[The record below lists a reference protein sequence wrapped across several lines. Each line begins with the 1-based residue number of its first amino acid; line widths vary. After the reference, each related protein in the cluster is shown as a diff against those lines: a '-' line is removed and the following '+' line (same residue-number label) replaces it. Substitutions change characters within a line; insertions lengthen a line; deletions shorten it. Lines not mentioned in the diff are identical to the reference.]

1 MTRIY
6 LSLLMACAVP
16 MVSDGGGLQLVLPLG
31 RTAYQCNEFIPLSV
45 LGRGAASPPTGEL
58 VLTLGGEDGSRL
70 VFNFPAPSARAAA
83 SSLVEHLRIN
93 GWLLRPGA
101 YSVEAARGGQSSR
114 TNITVLS
121 HLRRSDFKLI
131 NWRQAQDKDQL
142 AQGEDSLG
150 FNLCYGNY
158 GGEAGE
164 NFIRAGVDYVACCV
178 MAGGHQMDLRQEC
191 DWSDPYVIRG
201 GTRRVVRR
209 AFMDRTRPNVPGV
222 HFYDEPG
229 LTWANDPQTGEP
241 TPHAVP
247 WQLRQYEAAFGRQ
260 MLDWK
265 SMDPGNP
272 EQTARWGEW
281 ARWKLGFL
289 DAGWQDAQ
297 FGVSQVEPGYVCLT
311 QSQYGYSA
319 FSDGYYFNVARSLP
333 ITSGHGGYHDFGPG
347 YFNPVLFLEMARARD
362 FAKPNWY
369 LPTGFGSTTA
379 DQFRL
384 EQYLCFQCGLQGLIS
399 PPDIDPG
406 SSPEKSL
413 AAQGLVESNHLLQRL
428 GPIFNTMP
436 VTRPPVALLFSLSQF
451 THAQALNRKVCY
463 AHDTPH
469 GRNVPFVY
477 LAGKLAQHQFMPL
490 LDEEVRDGTLAA
502 HHRAIILTSLDYL
515 DAEVIA
521 GLEQFARQGG
531 LVLLTADSTVQVS
544 GAVKLE
550 AAPEWPDA
558 GRIAELNQRG
568 QAQAAN
574 KLMQMRQALA
584 AARQLADAIGPLMEK
599 AGIHP
604 PLTSTEPGIVVTR
617 QAAGDVEYL
626 FAVNATHD
634 PKGDPMLG
642 MKAVRTTLTLPNDGK
657 PVYDAVGGC
666 PADGFHQQGARLS
679 AELPFGPGQ
688 MRVFARTTRPIG
700 SVAVGSPTLR
710 RDYTM
715 AQSPLRF
722 DFGAAVLDDT
732 GALLSGSIPLQ
743 IVITDPLGATRYDL
757 YRASQGGL
765 LRLGLP
771 LGVNDPPGDWKIT
784 VTELLNNRTGAAGF
798 KLPATSACSAM
809 AGAVGRAIYWP
820 ADRQPVFRFFRE
832 HQRVTLVKGRSD
844 FNTAAAER
852 LERILKPW
860 NITCAVISEAEAN
873 KPRSLS
879 EDEARTW
886 IGLDY
891 AGRGAIQPGS
901 SNAPLQVGYAVR
913 GPVILL
919 GSPADNALTRL
930 IADQHFLPFQPQA
943 DSMPGPGRGCIA
955 WQREALGVNQESITL
970 IAFDAVGMD
979 EVVGTLDELLA
990 GLEPLT
996 PLAMPR
1002 ASAISPATR
1011 TGEPRQLRVAWTA
1024 ALPDRITGL
1033 KAEGGQFTAL
1043 TRAETLSQV
1052 SADGRIVSTRPV
1064 APEDYSSLEAQL
1076 RPAADPA
1083 SLAAA
1088 RAAAPPNRLVKL
1100 AVTSGEQLAVA
1111 YWGGT
1116 VCILDKARAASAARR
1131 LSQDVTALAWLD
1143 GQLLAGDA
1151 DGKLV
1156 ALSIPALHSKP

>member
-1 MTRIY
+1 MI
-6 LSLLMACAVP
+6 SNGA
-16 MVSDGGGLQLVLPLG
+16 GLELVLPLG
-31 RTAYQCNEFIPLSV
+31 RTAYQCDEFIPVSV
-45 LGRGAASPPTGEL
+45 LGRGAASWPADEL
-58 VLTLGGEDGSRL
+58 MLTLGGEDGSRL
-70 VFNFPAPSARAAA
+70 VFSFPGPRARAAA
-83 SSLVEHLRIN
+83 SGVIEHLRIN

-101 YSVEAARGGQSSR
+101 YSVEASCGGQGSR
-114 TNITVLS
+114 TNITVWS
-121 HLRRSDFKLI
+121 HVRRSDFKLV
-131 NWRQAQDKDQL
+131 NWRQGQDKDQL
-142 AQGEDSLG
+142 AQGEDGLG

-164 NFIRAGVDYVACCV
+164 NFIRAGMDYMACCV
-178 MAGGHQMDLRQEC
+178 MSGGHQMDLRQEC

-201 GTRRVVRR
+201 GARRAVRR
-209 AFMDRTRPNVPGV
+209 AFIDRTRPNVRGV

-229 LTWANDPQTGEP
+229 LTWVNDPQSGEP

-247 WQLRQYEAAFGRQ
+247 WQLRQYAAAFGRP

-265 SMDPGNP
+265 SVDPGNP
-272 EQTARWGEW
+272 EQSARWGEW

-289 DAGWQDAQ
+289 DAAWQDAQ

-319 FSDGYYFNVARSLP
+319 FCDGYYFNVARSLP

-369 LPTGFGSTTA
+369 LPTWFGSTTA

-399 PPDIDPG
+399 PPEIDPG
-406 SSPEKSL
+406 NTPEKSL

-428 GPIFNTMP
+428 GPIFNTLAL
-436 VTRPPVALLFSLSQF
+436 TRPPVALLFSLSQYI
-451 THAQALNRKVCY
+451 HAQTLDRKVCY
-463 AHDTPH
+463 AHDTRH
-469 GRNVPFVY
+469 GRNVPLVY
-477 LAGKLAQHQFMPL
+477 LAGKLDQRQFMPL

-502 HHRAIILTSLDYL
+502 LHKAIILTSLDYL
-515 DAEVIA
+515 DTDVIA

-550 AAPEWPDA
+550 VAPEWPDA
-558 GRIAELNQRG
+558 ARIAELKQSG
-568 QAQAAN
+568 QAEAAN

-584 AARQLADAIGPLMEK
+584 AARRLAEAIGPHLEK

-604 PLTSTEPGIVVTR
+604 PLASTEPGIVVTR

-626 FAVNATHD
+626 FAVNAAHD
-634 PKGDPMLG
+634 PKGDAMLG
-642 MKAVRTTLTLPNDGK
+642 MKAIRTTLTLPNDGR
-657 PVYDAVGGC
+657 PIYDAVGGGR
-666 PADGFHQQGARLS
+666 ADGFHEQGARLS

-688 MRVFARTTRPIG
+688 MRVLARTTRPIG
-700 SVAVGSPTLR
+700 GVAVGGPALR
-710 RDYTM
+710 RDYTL
-715 AQSPLRF
+715 AQSPLSL
-722 DFGAAVLDDT
+722 DFGAAVLDDR
-732 GALLSGSIPLQ
+732 GGLLSGSIPLQ
-743 IVITDPLGATRYDL
+743 IVVTDPLGATRYDL
-757 YRASQGGL
+757 YRASQDGL
-765 LRLGLP
+765 LRLSLP
-771 LGVNDPPGDWKIT
+771 LAVNDPPGDWKIT
-784 VTELLNNRTGAAGF
+784 VTELLDNRAGAAGF
-798 KLPATSACSAM
+798 DLPATSACSAM
-809 AGAVGRAIYWP
+809 AGAVRRAIYWP
-820 ADRQPVFRFFRE
+820 ADRAPIFRFFRE
-832 HQRVTLVKGRSD
+832 HQQVTLVKGRSQ
-844 FNTAAAER
+844 FNTAATER

-860 NITCAVISEAEAN
+860 NITCAVVSEAEAA

-886 IGLDY
+886 IGLDF
-891 AGRGAIQPGS
+891 AGRGAIGPGS
-901 SNAPLQVGYAVR
+901 SNAPVQVGCAVR

-919 GSPADNALTRL
+919 GAPSDNALTRL
-930 IADQHFLPFQPQA
+930 VADQHFLPFRAEA
-943 DSMPGPGRGCIA
+943 DTMPGPGRGCIA

-970 IAFDAVGMD
+970 IAFDAAGMD
-979 EVVGTLDELLA
+979 EAVGTLDELLA

-1002 ASAISPATR
+1002 TAAITPASR
-1011 TGEPRQLRVAWTA
+1011 TAEPRQLRIAWTA
-1024 ALPDRITGL
+1024 ALADRITGL
-1033 KAEGGQFTAL
+1033 RVEGGQSTAL

-1052 SADGRIVSTRPV
+1052 SAGGKILSTRPV
-1064 APEDYSSLEAQL
+1064 APEEYTSLAAQL
-1076 RPAADPA
+1076 RPGAEPAA
-1083 SLAAA
+1083 LAAA

-1100 AVTSGEQLAVA
+1100 AVANGGQLAVA

-1116 VCILDKARAASAARR
+1116 VCILDKAGAVCAARR
-1131 LSQDVTALAWLD
+1131 LPQDVTALAWLD

-1156 ALSIPALHSKP
+1156 ALRFEER

>member
-1 MTRIY
+1 MTRIS
-6 LSLLMACAVP
+6 LSLLLACAVP
-16 MVSDGGGLQLVLPLG
+16 LVGDGAGLQLILPLG

-45 LGRGAASPPTGEL
+45 LGRGASPPASEL

-70 VFNFPAPSARAAA
+70 VFNFPAPSAGTA
-83 SSLVEHLRIN
+83 SSAVEHLRIN
-93 GWLLRPGA
+93 AWLLRPGA
-101 YSVEAARGGQSSR
+101 YSVEASCGGQSST

-121 HLRRSDFKLI
+121 HLRRTDFKLI

-142 AQGEDSLG
+142 AQGEDGLG

-164 NFIRAGVDYVACCV
+164 NFIRAGVDYIACCV
-178 MAGGHQMDLRQEC
+178 MSGGHQMDLRQEC

-209 AFMDRTRPNVPGV
+209 AFMDRTRPNVRGV

-247 WQLRQYEAAFGRQ
+247 WQLRQYEAAFGRP

-265 SMDPGNP
+265 SVDPANP
-272 EQTARWGEW
+272 EQAARWGDW

-289 DAGWQDAQ
+289 DAAWQDAQ
-297 FGVSQVEPGYVCLT
+297 FGVSQVEPGYVSLT

-333 ITSGHGGYHDFGPG
+333 IASGHGGYHDFGPG

-369 LPTGFGSTTA
+369 LPTWYGSTTA

-406 SSPEKSL
+406 NTPEKSL

-428 GPIFNTMP
+428 GPIFNTMA
-436 VTRPPVALLFSLSQF
+436 VTRPPVVLLFSLSQF
-451 THAQALNRKVCY
+451 IHAQTLNRKVCY

-502 HHRAIILTSLDYL
+502 HHKAIILTSLDYL

-521 GLEQFARQGG
+521 ALEQFARQGG

-544 GAVKLE
+544 GALKLE
-550 AAPEWPDA
+550 AAPGWPDA
-558 GRIAELNQRG
+558 ARIAELNKSG

-584 AARQLADAIGPLMEK
+584 AARQLADAIGPLLEK

-626 FAVNATHD
+626 FAVNAAHD
-634 PKGDPMLG
+634 PQGDPMLG
-642 MKAVRTTLTLPNDGK
+642 MKAVRATLTLPNDGR
-657 PVYDAVGGC
+657 PVYGAVGGC

-688 MRVFARTTRPIG
+688 MRVFARTTRPIA

-710 RDYTM
+710 RDYTL
-715 AQSPLRF
+715 AESPLRF
-722 DFGAAVLDDT
+722 DLGAAVLDDT

-757 YRASQGGL
+757 YRATEGGL
-765 LRLGLP
+765 LRLTLP

-784 VTELLNNRTGAAGF
+784 VTELLNNRAGAAAF
-798 KLPATSACSAM
+798 KLSPTSACSAM
-809 AGAVGRAIYWP
+809 AGAVRRAIYWP
-820 ADRQPVFRFFRE
+820 ADRQPIFRFFRE
-832 HQRVTLVKGRSD
+832 HQQVTLVKGRSD
-844 FNTAAAER
+844 FNTPAAER
-852 LERILKPW
+852 LEKILKPW

-873 KPRSLS
+873 KPRSIS

-886 IGLDY
+886 IGLDF
-891 AGRGAIQPGS
+891 AGRGAIQPGA

-919 GSPADNALTRL
+919 GAPADNALTRL
-930 IADQHFLPFQPQA
+930 VADQHFLPFQPQA
-943 DSMPGPGRGCIA
+943 DTMPGPGRGCIA
-955 WQREALGVNQESITL
+955 WQRDALGVNQESITL
-970 IAFDAVGMD
+970 LAFDAGGMD
-979 EVVGTLDELLA
+979 EAVGTLDELLA

-996 PLAMPR
+996 PLAMPLT
-1002 ASAISPATR
+1002 SAISPATR
-1011 TGEPRQLRVAWTA
+1011 TGQPPQLRVAWTA

-1033 KAEGGQFTAL
+1033 KADGGQVTVL

-1052 SADGRIVSTRPV
+1052 SADGKIVSTRQV
-1064 APEDYSSLEAQL
+1064 APEDYSSLVAQL
-1076 RPAADPA
+1076 PPGAEPAA
-1083 SLAAA
+1083 LAAA

-1100 AVTSGEQLAVA
+1100 ALTSGEQLAVA

-1116 VCILDKARAASAARR
+1116 VCILDKAGAVSAARR

-1151 DGKLV
+1151 DGKLL
-1156 ALSIPALHSKP
+1156 ALSLPALHSTP

>member
-6 LSLLMACAVP
+6 LFLLVACVAP
-16 MVSDGGGLQLVLPLG
+16 MTSNGGDLQLILPLG
-31 RTAYQCNEFIPLSV
+31 RTAYQCNEFIPVSV
-45 LGRGAASPPTGEL
+45 LDRGAASRPAGEW

-70 VFNFPAPSARAAA
+70 VFSFPGPLAGAAA
-83 SSLVEHLRIN
+83 SGVVEHLRIN

-101 YSVEAARGGQSSR
+101 YSVDVSCGGQGSR

-142 AQGEDSLG
+142 GQGEDGLG

-158 GGEAGE
+158 GGQAGE
-164 NFIRAGVDYVACCV
+164 NFIRAGMGYIPCCV
-178 MAGGHQMDLRQEC
+178 MSGGHQMDLRQEC

-229 LTWANDPQTGEP
+229 LTWTPDPRTGEP
-241 TPHAVP
+241 TPHTVP
-247 WQLRQYEAAFGRQ
+247 WQLRQYEAAFGRP

-265 SMDPGNP
+265 TVDPANP
-272 EQTARWGEW
+272 EQTARWAEW

-297 FGVSQVEPGYVCLT
+297 FGVREVEPGYVCLT

-369 LPTGFGSTTA
+369 LPTWFGSTTA

-384 EQYLCFQCGLQGLIS
+384 EQYLCFQCGLEGLIS

-406 SSPEKSL
+406 NTPEKSL
-413 AAQGLVESNHLLQRL
+413 AAQGVVESNHLLQRL

-436 VTRPPVALLFSLSQF
+436 VTRPPVALLFSFSQF
-451 THAQALNRKVCY
+451 VHAQAVDRKVCY

-469 GRNVPFVY
+469 GRNVSFVY
-477 LAGKLAQHQFMPL
+477 LAGKLLQHQFMPL

-502 HHRAIILTSLDYL
+502 LHKAVILTSLDYL
-515 DAEVIA
+515 DADVIA
-521 GLEQFARQGG
+521 GLGQFARQGG
-531 LVLLTADSTVQVS
+531 LVLLTADTTVQVS

-550 AAPEWPDA
+550 AAPQWPDA
-558 GRIAELNQRG
+558 ARIAELNRSG
-568 QAQAAN
+568 QTQAAN
-574 KLMQMRQALA
+574 KLMQMRQELE
-584 AARQLADAIGPLMEK
+584 AARRLAEAIGPQLVK

-626 FAVNATHD
+626 FAVNAAHD
-634 PKGDPMLG
+634 PEGDPMLG
-642 MKAVRTTLTLPNDGK
+642 MKAVRTTLTLPNDGR

-666 PADGFHQQGARLS
+666 RADGFHEQGARLS
-679 AELPFGPGQ
+679 ADLPFGPGQ
-688 MRVFARTTRPIG
+688 MRVFARTARPIG
-700 SVAVGSPTLR
+700 GVAVGNPALR
-710 RDYTM
+710 RDYTL
-715 AQSPLRF
+715 AQSPLRLE
-722 DFGAAVLDDT
+722 FGAAVLDDR

-743 IVITDPLGATRYDL
+743 IVITDPLGATRFDL
-757 YRASQGGL
+757 YRASEGGL

-771 LGVNDPPGDWKIT
+771 LAVNDPPGDWKIT
-784 VTELLNNRTGAAGF
+784 VTELLNNRAGGAGF
-798 KLPATSACSAM
+798 KLPATSACPAM
-809 AGAVGRAIYWP
+809 AGAVRRAIYWP
-820 ADRQPVFRFFRE
+820 ADRGPIFRFFRE
-832 HQRVTLVKGRSD
+832 HQHVTLVKGRSE

-860 NITCAVISEAEAN
+860 NITCAIISDAQAN
-873 KPRSLS
+873 QPRSLS

-886 IGLDY
+886 IGLDF
-891 AGRGAIQPGS
+891 AGRGAIQPGG
-901 SNAPLQVGYAVR
+901 SNDPVQVGYAVR

-919 GSPADNALTRL
+919 GTPADNALTRL
-930 IADQHFLPFQPQA
+930 VADQHFLTFRPEA
-943 DSMPGPGRGCIA
+943 ALMPGPGRGFIA

-970 IAFDAVGMD
+970 IAFDAAGMD
-979 EVVGTLDELLA
+979 EAIGTLDELLA

-996 PLAMPR
+996 PLAMPL
-1002 ASAISPATR
+1002 SGAISPAAR
-1011 TGEPRQLRVAWTA
+1011 TAEPRQLRVAWTA

-1033 KAEGGQFTAL
+1033 KAAGDRLTVL

-1052 SADGRIVSTRPV
+1052 RADGTILSTQPV
-1064 APEDYSSLEAQL
+1064 APGDYTGLAAQL
-1076 RPAADPA
+1076 GPAAEPA
-1083 SLAAA
+1083 ALAGA
-1088 RAAAPPNRLVKL
+1088 RAAAPPNRFVKL
-1100 AVTSGEQLAVA
+1100 AVTSGDQFAVA

-1116 VCILDKARAASAARR
+1116 VCILDKAGAVSAARR
-1131 LSQDVTALAWLD
+1131 LPQDVTALLWLN

-1151 DGKLV
+1151 DGKLM
-1156 ALSIPALHSKP
+1156 ALSLEREK

>member
-1 MTRIY
+1 
-6 LSLLMACAVP
+6 
-16 MVSDGGGLQLVLPLG
+16 
-31 RTAYQCNEFIPLSV
+31 
-45 LGRGAASPPTGEL
+45 L
-58 VLTLGGEDGSRL
+58 VLTLDGEDGSRL
-70 VFNFPAPSARAAA
+70 VFNFPAPSAGAAT
-83 SSLVEHLRIN
+83 SSLVEHLRLN

-101 YSVEAARGGQSSR
+101 YSVAAACGGQSSR

-131 NWRQAQDKDQL
+131 NWRQAPDKDQL
-142 AQGEDSLG
+142 AQGEDGLG

-164 NFIRAGVDYVACCV
+164 NFIRAGVDYIACCV

-191 DWSDPYVIRG
+191 DWSDPSVIRG

-247 WQLRQYEAAFGRQ
+247 WQLRQYEAAFGRP
-260 MLDWK
+260 MLGWK
-265 SMDPGNP
+265 SLDPDNP
-272 EQTARWGEW
+272 VQAARWGEW

-333 ITSGHGGYHDFGPG
+333 IASGHGGYHDFGPG

-362 FAKPNWY
+362 FAKPSWY
-369 LPTGFGSTTA
+369 LPTWFGSTTA

-406 SSPEKSL
+406 STPEKSL

-428 GPIFNTMP
+428 GPIFNTMA

-451 THAQALNRKVCY
+451 IHAQALNRKVCY
-463 AHDTPH
+463 THDTPH

-502 HHRAIILTSLDYL
+502 HHKAIILTSLDYL

-531 LVLLTADSTVQVS
+531 LVLLTADSTVQVI

-558 GRIAELNQRG
+558 GRIAQLQKSG

-584 AARQLADAIGPLMEK
+584 AARQLADALGPLLEK

-626 FAVNATHD
+626 FAVNAAHD
-634 PKGDPMLG
+634 PNGDPMLG
-642 MKAVRTTLTLPNDGK
+642 MKAVRTTLTLPNDGR

-666 PADGFHQQGARLS
+666 PADRFHHQGARLS

-715 AQSPLRF
+715 AQSPLRL
-722 DFGAAVLDDT
+722 DFGAAVLDDK
-732 GALLSGSIPLQ
+732 GAI
-743 IVITDPLGATRYDL
+743 
-757 YRASQGGL
+757 
-765 LRLGLP
+765 
-771 LGVNDPPGDWKIT
+771 
-784 VTELLNNRTGAAGF
+784 
-798 KLPATSACSAM
+798 
-809 AGAVGRAIYWP
+809 
-820 ADRQPVFRFFRE
+820 
-832 HQRVTLVKGRSD
+832 
-844 FNTAAAER
+844 
-852 LERILKPW
+852 
-860 NITCAVISEAEAN
+860 ISEAEAD
-873 KPRSLS
+873 KPRSIS

-891 AGRGAIQPGS
+891 AGRGAIQPGG
-901 SNAPLQVGYAVR
+901 SNALLQVGYAVR

-919 GSPADNALTRL
+919 GAPADNALTRL
-930 IADQHFLPFQPQA
+930 VAGQHFLPFQPQA
-943 DSMPGPGRGCIA
+943 DTMPGPGRGCIA

-970 IAFDAVGMD
+970 IAFDAAGMD
-979 EVVGTLDELLA
+979 EAVGTLDELLA

-1011 TGEPRQLRVAWTA
+1011 TGELRQLRVAWTA

-1033 KAEGGQFTAL
+1033 KADGGQFTVL

-1052 SADGRIVSTRPV
+1052 SADGKIVSTRPV
-1064 APEDYSSLEAQL
+1064 APGDYSSLEAQL
-1076 RPAADPA
+1076 RAAAEPAA
-1083 SLAAA
+1083 LAAA
-1088 RAAAPPNRLVKL
+1088 RAAAPPNRVVKL
-1100 AVTSGEQLAVA
+1100 ALTSGEQLAVA

-1116 VCILDKARAASAARR
+1116 VCILDKAGAVSAARR
-1131 LSQDVTALAWLD
+1131 LPQDVTALAWL
-1143 GQLLAGDA
+1143 GGHLLAGDA

-1156 ALSIPALHSKP
+1156 ALSLPGF